1 MVYRIAWMKGDGIGE
16 EISEVALEAVKAIE
30 DATKLRFDISFYD
43 IGDACKERRGEALPQ
58 ETVSGI
64 KSADAAIKGP
74 VGETAAETIIKLRQ
88 TLDLYAN
95 LRPVRNYAG
104 VPCVR
109 PMDILI
115 VRENTE
121 DLYKGWEFPTEGA
134 VISLRLISALASR
147 RVARVAADYARARK
161 GKITIVHKAN
171 VMKMSDGLFRR
182 AAREEIER
190 AGNITVDEMY
200 VDAMSMALIRNP
212 EDYDVIL
219 TTNMFGDILSDEA
232 AQVAGGL
239 GFAPS
244 ANVGERVA
252 LFEPAHGSA
261 PDIAGKGIAN
271 PYSMVLSLGMMIYW
285 LGSKRADAEA
295 LKVSGIIDEAV
306 GKMTGEGFLTRD
318 AGGTRSSQEIGNKL
332 KSSLV
337 ELLER

>member
-16 EISEVALEAVKAIE
+16 EISGAALKALKAIE
-30 DATKLRFDISFYD
+30 AATPLRFDIAFYD
-43 IGDACKERRGEALPQ
+43 MGDACKKRTGEALPS
-58 ETVSGI
+58 ETISGI
-64 KSADAAIKGP
+64 MGADAAIKGP
-74 VGETAAETIIKLRQ
+74 VGETAAETIIRLRQ
-88 TLDLYAN
+88 ALDLYAN
-95 LRPVRNYAG
+95 LRPVSNYPG

-109 PMDILI
+109 PVDILI

-134 VISLRLISALASR
+134 VLSIRVISALATS
-147 RVARVAADYARARK
+147 RVARVAAEYARERK

-171 VMKMSDGLFRR
+171 VLRKSDDLFRR
-182 AAREEIER
+182 TAREEIEKV
-190 AGNITVDEMY
+190 GGITVDEMY

-219 TTNMFGDILSDEA
+219 TTNMYGDILSDEA

-244 ANVGERVA
+244 ANVGERAA

-271 PYSMVLSLGMMIYW
+271 PYSMVLSLGMMLYW
-285 LGSKRADAEA
+285 LGRRRDDREA
-295 LKVSGIIDEAV
+295 LRASGAIEETV
-306 GKMTGEGFLTRD
+306 RRMTGGGFLTRD
-318 AGGTRSSQEIGNKL
+318 AGGARSTAEVGDTL
-332 KSSLV
+332 KSGLV